1 MDGARSCKAARM
13 GDPFTGPPDQL
24 GCVVTDL
31 DAAIADWAAR
41 GVGPFLV
48 MRNVALAAF
57 TYQGRPSKA
66 KADIAFSQQG
76 ETQIELIRPRGDAA
90 THYRDFLAAGHS
102 GEHHQGWFCEDYE
115 AEVAAAERAG
125 RTVVQQGRWGAV
137 RFAYYEPLPGEQR
150 LGELIEMSPLSEEV
164 FALIRREAE
173 RWDGT
178 RPSRS
183 LIAAAGWGLR
193 WTALKVEVATRLGRG

>member
-1 MDGARSCKAARM
+1 M
-13 GDPFTGPPDQL
+13 GRPFTDPPDQL
-24 GCVVTDL
+24 GCVVSDL

-48 MRNVALAAF
+48 MKNVAFAGF
-57 TYQGRPSKA
+57 TYRGRRSKP
-66 KADIAFSQQG
+66 KADLAFSQRG

-90 THYRDFLAAGHS
+90 THYRDFLAAGES
-102 GEHHQGWFCEDYE
+102 GEHHHGWFCADYT
-115 AEVAAAERAG
+115 AEVASAEQGG
-125 RTVVQQGRWGAV
+125 RTILQQGRWGAV
-137 RFAYYEPLPGEQR
+137 RFAYYEPLPGEPR
-150 LGELIEMSPLSEEV
+150 IGELIEMSPLSEEV

-183 LIAAAGWGLR
+183 LIGAAGWGLR
-193 WTALKVEVATRLGRG
+193 WTALKVQVATLLGRG